1 MVVPGFIKTAIIT
14 MEMVNEFLRRVGRG
28 NMEANTFYGYI
39 RPWMRELTGFI
50 SEESYRMR
58 LENYNR
64 MMQFPAD
71 FWEMILN
78 MWTMIRNY
86 FNP

>member
-1 MVVPGFIKTAIIT
+1 MVVPGFIETTIIT
-14 MEMVNEFLRRVGRG
+14 IEMVIEFLRRVGRID
-28 NMEANTFYGYI
+28 MEANTIYGYI
-39 RPWMRELTGFI
+39 RPWMQELSGLI

-64 MMQFPAD
+64 MLQFPAD
-71 FWEMILN
+71 TWEVILN
-78 MWTMIRNY
+78 MWTMLHNY